1 MYDSVNRRKRCI
13 GLISILVLL
22 VTALT
27 VSYAFATDETSGD
40 EIEKIFEQRRG
51 ISMLKSR

>member
-40 EIEKIFEQRRG
+40 
-51 ISMLKSR
+51 